1 MEFIRGRY
9 HAVNCRNLLKI
20 RDPIDLTPWGTS
32 FMSCA
37 NSNPMK
43 LGKNDGV
50 HLVLPPGMFDWNFDF

>member
-1 MEFIRGRY
+1 M
-9 HAVNCRNLLKI
+9 

-37 NSNPMK
+37 NSNPIK

-50 HLVLPPGMFDWNFDF
+50 HLVLPPGMFDWNFDY

>member
-1 MEFIRGRY
+1 MGSQ
-9 HAVNCRNLLKI
+9 HLAVFFGVDIMLLIANLLKI

-50 HLVLPPGMFDWNFDF
+50 HLVLPPGMFD